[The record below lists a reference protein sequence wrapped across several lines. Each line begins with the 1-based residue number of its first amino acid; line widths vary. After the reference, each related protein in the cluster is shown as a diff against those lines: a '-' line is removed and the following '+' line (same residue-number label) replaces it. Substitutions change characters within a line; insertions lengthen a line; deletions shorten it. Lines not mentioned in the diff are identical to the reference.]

1 MSLLEVRE
9 LVTEFHTGAGVV
21 KALDKVSFSLERG
34 KVLAIV
40 GESGSGKSVTAFSL
54 MNLLDHP
61 GHIAAGEIVFR
72 GEDLRA
78 LDERRW
84 RALRGDRMAMVFQ
97 DPMMSL
103 NPVMRIGDQL
113 AETVAIH
120 HGGKRAAIRGQVAES
135 LRRVGIAAPVER
147 MRAYPHELSGGMRQ
161 RVAIAN
167 AIINQPDLVIADEP
181 TTALDVTIQAQILY
195 EMKQLV
201 RSSGTALIW
210 ITHDIGVVKDLADE
224 ICVMYAGRVIE
235 HGPVHE
241 VIGAPRHPYTR
252 GLIDSL
258 PNAGAA
264 RDAGARGRRLYSIP
278 GATPP
283 LLALPPGCAFAP
295 RCGRAAPQ
303 CATEPPAIDAGGRR
317 FRCFYPLARA

>member
-1 MSLLEVRE
+1 MPLLDVRN
-9 LVTEFHTGAGVV
+9 LVTEFHTGTGVV
-21 KALDKVSFSLERG
+21 RALDRVSFSLERG
-34 KVLAIV
+34 RVLGIV

-54 MNLLDHP
+54 MNLLDAP
-61 GHIAAGEIVFR
+61 GRVAAGEIVFD

-78 LDERRW
+78 ASEKRW

-103 NPVMRIGDQL
+103 NPVLRIGDQL

-120 HGGKRAAIRGQVAES
+120 HKLGKAAIHERVLGA
-135 LRRVGIAAPVER
+135 LRRVGIAAPLER

-167 AIINQPDLVIADEP
+167 AIINGPDLIIADEP

-201 RSSGTALIW
+201 RNSGTALVW
-210 ITHDIGVVKDLADE
+210 ITHDIGVVKDLADDL
-224 ICVMYAGRVIE
+224 CVMYAGSVIE
-235 HGPVHE
+235 YGPVAE
-241 VIGAPRHPYTR
+241 VIASPRHPYTR

-258 PNAGAA
+258 PNG
-264 RDAGARGRRLYSIP
+264 GARGQRLYAIP
-278 GATPP
+278 GSTPP
-283 LLALPPGCAFAP
+283 LLALPAGCAFSP
-295 RCGRAAPQ
+295 RCSRAAAR
-303 CATEPPAIDAGGRR
+303 CDSRPPPWQEAGRE
-317 FRCFYPLARA
+317 FRCFYPLERP

>member
-1 MSLLEVRE
+1 MALLEVSA
-9 LVTEFHTGAGVV
+9 LVTEFHTASGVV
-21 KALDKVSFSLERG
+21 KALDRVSFSLERG

-61 GHIAAGEIVFR
+61 GRIASGEIVFR
-72 GEDLRA
+72 GEDLRSA
-78 LDERRW
+78 TEPRW

-120 HGGKRAAIRGQVAES
+120 HRKGRAEVHAQVEEA
-135 LRRVGIAAPVER
+135 LRKVGIAAPRER

-167 AIINQPDLVIADEP
+167 AIINRPDLIIADEP

-201 RSSGTALIW
+201 QTSGTALIW

-224 ICVMYAGRVIE
+224 VCVMYAGRVIE
-235 HGPVHE
+235 QGLVAD
-241 VIGAPRHPYTR
+241 VLASPRHPYTR

-264 RDAGARGRRLYSIP
+264 GARGRRLYSIP
-278 GATPP
+278 GSTPP
-283 LLALPPGCAFAP
+283 LLALPPGCTFAP
-295 RCGRAAPQ
+295 RCSRAAPL
-303 CATEPPAIDAGGRR
+303 CATVPPAAIEGDRA
-317 FRCFYPLARA
+317 FRCFYPLEVA

>member
-1 MSLLEVRE
+1 MALLEVRE
-9 LVTEFHTGAGVV
+9 LVTEFHTAAGVV
-21 KALDKVSFSLERG
+21 KALDRVSFSLERG

-61 GHIAAGEIVFR
+61 GRIAGGEIVFR
-72 GEDLRA
+72 GEDLRSA
-78 LDERRW
+78 SVQRW

-103 NPVMRIGDQL
+103 NPVMRIGEQL
-113 AETVAIH
+113 AETVSIH
-120 HGGKRAAIRGQVAES
+120 HAVGRVAVREQVAEA
-135 LRRVGIAAPVER
+135 LKKVGIAAPLER

-167 AIINQPDLVIADEP
+167 AIINRPDLIIADEP

-201 RSSGTALIW
+201 RTSGTALIW

-224 ICVMYAGRVIE
+224 VCVMYAGRVIE

-241 VIGAPRHPYTR
+241 VIAAPRHPYTR

-264 RDAGARGRRLYSIP
+264 GARGKRLYSIP
-278 GATPP
+278 GSTPP
-283 LLALPPGCAFAP
+283 LLALPPGCTFAP
-295 RCGRAAPQ
+295 RCNCAAPL
-303 CATEPPAIDAGGRR
+303 CATVPPAANDGVRA
-317 FRCFYPLARA
+317 FRCFYPLEEA